1 MADPLPVS
9 APYDMRCPIAR
20 TLDIIGERWTILIL
34 RDLVVG
40 GPRKFQDFE
49 RSLAGISPN
58 TLSARLKR
66 LEDAGIIERRFYE
79 QHPPRAEYVL
89 TEKGKDLR
97 PVLRALLDW
106 GQHHT
111 KYRATAKPCALF
123 GCMATERS
131 IFGRAA
137 ASCPSSDSA
146 IA

>member
-1 MADPLPVS
+1 MPCS
-9 APYDMRCPIAR
+9 APIAR

-40 GPRKFQDFE
+40 GARKFQDFE

-66 LEDAGIIERRFYE
+66 LEDAGIVERRFYE

-111 KYRATAKPCALF
+111 KYRATAK
-123 GCMATERS
+123 
-131 IFGRAA
+131 
-137 ASCPSSDSA
+137 
-146 IA
+146 